1 MSEEA
6 SAVIAQ
12 AVAKG
17 ISLAVAESLT
27 GGAVAADLVSI
38 PGASAVFRGGI
49 VAYDPVIKHD
59 LLEVDAAALASG
71 GAVTALVATQ
81 MAEGVA
87 KRLSSDFAVATTG
100 VAGPDPEPVSGQ
112 KPGTVFIAVA
122 GTALGTLVR
131 ELSLTGDR
139 AEIRAKATR
148 AALQALA
155 DGIAID
161 D

>member
-49 VAYDPVIKHD
+49 VAYEPVIKHD
-59 LLEVDAAALASG
+59 LLGVDAAALASG